1 MNLKNPLQLIT
12 LVNEKIASVSSLLIY
27 GVIAV
32 VVIEVGGRYIF
43 NHPTNWSY
51 DLQWMFYGAMV
62 FLGGAYGI
70 KADVHVKA
78 DVFYD
83 MFKPRT
89 KAVIRILCYLLLF
102 FPFAIAFVNASYGLM
117 ANAWI
122 LKETSPYTSWNPLT
136 GPIKTVM
143 FVSAVMLLLQG
154 IIDFIGY
161 FKMLKNG
168 GEDI

>member
-1 MNLKNPLQLIT
+1 KSHCHDQRNFTHNIGL
-12 LVNEKIASVSSLLIY
+12 
-27 GVIAV
+27 
-32 VVIEVGGRYIF
+32 
-43 NHPTNWSY
+43 
-51 DLQWMFYGAMV
+51 D
-62 FLGGAYGI
+62 
-70 KADVHVKA
+70 
-78 DVFYD
+78 
-83 MFKPRT
+83 
-89 KAVIRILCYLLLF
+89 LCYLLLF

-161 FKMLKNG
+161 FKMLKDG

>member
-1 MNLKNPLQLIT
+1 
-12 LVNEKIASVSSLLIY
+12 
-27 GVIAV
+27 
-32 VVIEVGGRYIF
+32 
-43 NHPTNWSY
+43 
-51 DLQWMFYGAMV
+51 
-62 FLGGAYGI
+62 
-70 KADVHVKA
+70 
-78 DVFYD
+78 
-83 MFKPRT
+83 
-89 KAVIRILCYLLLF
+89 
-102 FPFAIAFVNASYGLM
+102 M

-161 FKMLKNG
+161 FKMLKDG